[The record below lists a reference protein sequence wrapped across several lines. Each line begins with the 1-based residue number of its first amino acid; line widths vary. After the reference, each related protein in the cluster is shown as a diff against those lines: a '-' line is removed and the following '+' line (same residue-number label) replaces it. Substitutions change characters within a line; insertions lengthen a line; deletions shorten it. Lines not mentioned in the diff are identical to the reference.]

1 MLQRQTRQKQIILE
15 ALPKLN
21 HPTATAVY
29 EYIHGEY
36 PTVSR
41 ATVFRVLK
49 QAEENGRI
57 MRLSFA
63 GGEDRFDYNAVPH
76 YHVRCAVCG
85 KVCDVKMPF
94 LYGLDDE
101 VEDACG
107 FTLQTHDIEF
117 KGFCA
122 ECRAASGA
130 EKAVASVDR
139 HPARG

>member
-1 MLQRQTRQKQIILE
+1 MMQRQTRQKQIILD

-29 EYIHGEY
+29 EYIHEDN

-57 MRLSFA
+57 MRLSFS
-63 GGEDRFDYNAVPH
+63 GGEDRFDHNPAPH
-76 YHVRCAVCG
+76 YHVRCSHCG
-85 KVCDVKMPF
+85 KVCDVRMPF
-94 LYGLDDE
+94 LYGLEDA

-107 FTLQTHDIEF
+107 FTLESHDIEF
-117 KGFCA
+117 KGVCLD
-122 ECRAASGA
+122 CRAAVR
-130 EKAVASVDR
+130 E
-139 HPARG
+139 

>member
-1 MLQRQTRQKQIILE
+1 MLQRQTRQKQIILD
-15 ALPKLN
+15 ALPRLN

-29 EYIHGEY
+29 EYIHGEH

-63 GGEDRFDYNAVPH
+63 GGEDRFDYNAEPH
-76 YHVRCAVCG
+76 YHVRCVHCG

-94 LYGLDDE
+94 LYGLEDE

-107 FTLQTHDIEF
+107 FSLQTHDIEF
-117 KGFCA
+117 KGLCPA
-122 ECRAASGA
+122 CREAASDGQNRA
-130 EKAVASVDR
+130 ESLD
-139 HPARG
+139 

>member
-29 EYIHGEY
+29 EYIHGEH

-63 GGEDRFDYNAVPH
+63 GGEDRFDHNPAPH
-76 YHVRCAVCG
+76 YHVRCVRCG

-94 LYGLDDE
+94 LYGLE
-101 VEDACG
+101 EAVEDADG
-107 FTLQTHDIEF
+107 FILQTHDIEF
-117 KGFCA
+117 KGICPL
-122 ECRAASGA
+122 CRAAATDGGKSA
-130 EKAVASVDR
+130 CRID
-139 HPARG
+139 